1 MKKDKTI
8 IDLVRNIKLYSNIE
22 GLNPIDY
29 WDADL
34 CAIGLVKGKKLVYIS
49 TYDYYLSEKIPK
61 YYYEFE
67 LLTDVIDDFTVV
79 KTADGVT
86 FNELIAEMRSFFNES
101 DELRK

>member
-8 IDLVRNIKLYSNIE
+8 IDLVNNIKLYSNIE
-22 GLNPIDY
+22 DLDPIDY

-34 CAIGLVKGKKLVYIS
+34 CAIGLVKEKKLVYIS
-49 TYDYYLSEKIPK
+49 TFGFLNEIIPK

-67 LLTDVIDDFTVV
+67 LLTDIIDDFTVV
-79 KTADGVT
+79 RTADGVT
-86 FNELIAEMRSFFNES
+86 FNELIADMSSFFNES